1 MADRVRDEAERL
13 VAAAIAA
20 ISTAARG
27 FGPTN
32 RPGTGLATGS
42 AECCVCP
49 VCRAIA
55 AMRDPNGD
63 LAERLTSGVGDL
75 ATTVASI
82 LRTLAARGGRTE
94 AQQEASP
101 TAEGDEF
108 WESLSR
114 RAADAA
120 KAYGRSAPN
129 GSIVDDDAWRV
140 ATDATVPQQPSAP
153 TPIAK
158 KAIKTAVAKKAVA
171 KTAAPVVVVEPPPPA
186 KKVAKKAVAKK
197 AVKKAVPPAGPR
209 A

>member
-20 ISTAARG
+20 ISSAARG

-32 RPGTGLATGS
+32 RPGAGLATGS

-75 ATTVASI
+75 ATSVASI
-82 LRTLAARGGRTE
+82 MRVLAARGGRTE
-94 AQQEASP
+94 APPEASP
-101 TAEGDEF
+101 AAEGDEF

-114 RAADAA
+114 RAAAAA
-120 KAYGRSAPN
+120 KAYGRSTP
-129 GSIVDDDAWRV
+129 GESTVDDDAWRV
-140 ATDATVPQQPSAP
+140 VTDPAVPQQPSAP

-158 KAIKTAVAKKAVA
+158 KVVAKKAVA
-171 KTAAPVVVVEPPPPA
+171 RTAAPVVVAGPPPPA
-186 KKVAKKAVAKK
+186 KKVARKAVAKN
-197 AVKKAVPPAGPR
+197 AVKPAVPPDRPHA
-209 A
+209 